1 MYNQFWKSWNVIKD
15 ENDCLILTQEQTT
28 FSVIV

>member
-1 MYNQFWKSWNVIKD
+1 MYQEFWKPWNVIKD
-15 ENDCLILTQEQTT
+15 EDGCLILTQEETT